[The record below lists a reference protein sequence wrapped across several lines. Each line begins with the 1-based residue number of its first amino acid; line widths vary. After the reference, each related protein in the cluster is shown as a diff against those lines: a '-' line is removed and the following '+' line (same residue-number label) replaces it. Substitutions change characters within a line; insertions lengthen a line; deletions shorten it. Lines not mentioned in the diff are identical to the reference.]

1 MNTSSLAGKVI
12 RAPSLKRG
20 KNGEASLGEKVK
32 LERVLGLTVSSNAA
46 LDCDPDTELV
56 VYPAGCTVVLF
67 NPIKNRQSHL
77 LNISRKTITCL
88 ALSPDGHYLVT
99 GECGHLP
106 LVRVWDLHEEG
117 SPGVQVAE
125 FPSHKYG
132 INCVGLV
139 TRTTKQQA
147 RYKEVGVELL
157 IAWYQSVQGLPGAL
171 SLRGYKS
178 DIAFSPSNKY
188 VVSVGSQHDMIIK
201 EAVPLMGRSA
211 ILGEQRNNYFC
222 DVACGHG
229 KTGDSTY
236 AITKSGLL
244 CEFNNRR
251 LLDKWVELRTTSA
264 NCIALGE
271 NFIFIGCAEGIVRCF
286 TPSTLQFVT
295 TLPRTHYLGVDVA
308 QGLSISHMAVH
319 PTNAKY
325 PDAVALAYDPQN
337 CKLTCIYNDHSMY
350 IWDVRDIKRVG
361 KSYSFLFHSACI
373 WGVDMYPVL
382 EDNTTSAMPHG
393 CFITCSSDD
402 TIRVWNLDPS
412 LPLPSCPSLSLVAN
426 PYFQLSS
433 SEHQMGGASNHL
445 ELLPSNF
452 FPCR

>member
-77 LNISRKTITCL
+77 LNSSRKTITCL

-125 FPSHKYG
+125 LPSHKYG
-132 INCVGLV
+132 INCV
-139 TRTTKQQA
+139 
-147 RYKEVGVELL
+147 
-157 IAWYQSVQGLPGAL
+157 
-171 SLRGYKS
+171 
-178 DIAFSPSNKY
+178 
-188 VVSVGSQHDMIIK
+188 IK

-229 KTGDSTY
+229 KTGDST
-236 AITKSGLL
+236 
-244 CEFNNRR
+244 
-251 LLDKWVELRTTSA
+251 
-264 NCIALGE
+264 
-271 NFIFIGCAEGIVRCF
+271 
-286 TPSTLQFVT
+286 
-295 TLPRTHYLGVDVA
+295 
-308 QGLSISHMAVH
+308 HMAVH
-319 PTNAKY
+319 PMNAKY
-325 PDAVALAYDPQN
+325 PDAIALAYDPQN

-350 IWDVRDIKRVG
+350 IWDVRDIKRVVPKYG
-361 KSYSFLFHSACI
+361 MAKTIDTAGTLLSASTI
-373 WGVDMYPVL
+373 LPNSAGTSLLGPSKGHNYDKRRKW
-382 EDNTTSAMPHG
+382 TTSDIQSGNILALKE
-393 CFITCSSDD
+393 I
-402 TIRVWNLDPS
+402 
-412 LPLPSCPSLSLVAN
+412 SLSNMSRIQVKAEPHRFLDAYKGVVIC
-426 PYFQLSS
+426 YDLDCITI
-433 SEHQMGGASNHL
+433 E
-445 ELLPSNF
+445 EI
-452 FPCR
+452 